1 VRQLVLAHNFAS
13 QTTRKIKIREERELR
28 GKEKKREEKGKNR
41 KETEEKKDVQRLTSA
56 ERRNERD
63 GEMLF

>member
-1 VRQLVLAHNFAS
+1 LVLAHNFTS
-13 QTTRKIKIREERELR
+13 QTTRKIKIKKKRELR
-28 GKEKKREEKGKNR
+28 GKERKKERIVR
-41 KETEEKKDVQRLTSA
+41 KQKKDVQRLTSA

>member
-1 VRQLVLAHNFAS
+1 M
-13 QTTRKIKIREERELR
+13 
-28 GKEKKREEKGKNR
+28 REEKGKIVR
-41 KETEEKKDVQRLTSA
+41 KQEEKKDVQRLTSA

>member
-1 VRQLVLAHNFAS
+1 VLAHNFAS
-13 QTTRKIKIREERELR
+13 PTTRKIKIRKKRVERKR
-28 GKEKKREEKGKNR
+28 KEKWENS

>member
-1 VRQLVLAHNFAS
+1 LIE
-13 QTTRKIKIREERELR
+13 KER
-28 GKEKKREEKGKNR
+28 GKRKKKVWKQ
-41 KETEEKKDVQRLTSA
+41 KKKDVQRLTSA

>member
-1 VRQLVLAHNFAS
+1 LREKE
-13 QTTRKIKIREERELR
+13 RK
-28 GKEKKREEKGKNR
+28 KEKER
-41 KETEEKKDVQRLTSA
+41 KQKKKKDVQRLTSA